1 LNLETTSISTQER
14 MSCFPSMKLHPR
26 ESKWFAVDRESKLD
40 NESST
45 LPIRAEFETCVAWHV
60 VEIPIQTT
68 THLMSCR
75 FQVLALQRRIQLVAW
90 VQCSLP
96 SPKKHQSPVWGW
108 KPKVETNVQ
117 FHSQNEQTCP
127 LELCVNMF
135 RPIWVMILCN
145 VFVMSCF
152 TQHIPCVQWCI
163 LMR

>member
-1 LNLETTSISTQER
+1 MLHTIFRRNVVVKPFSATVPGHSCLAVQNASSLGPSETNFKFFTINSSLNLETTSISTQER
-14 MSCFPSMKLHPR
+14 MSCFPSMKLHHR

-45 LPIRAEFETCVAWHV
+45 LPIRAEFETCVTWHV

-96 SPKKHQSPVWGW
+96 CPKKHQSPVWGW
-108 KPKVETNVQ
+108 N
-117 FHSQNEQTCP
+117 
-127 LELCVNMF
+127 LA
-135 RPIWVMILCN
+135 
-145 VFVMSCF
+145 
-152 TQHIPCVQWCI
+152 
-163 LMR
+163 